1 MTYKVFKLIGGNACH
16 WPTGHPHPIKTMAMN
31 YIQGPLRAVDVLD
44 ILAWE
49 DSRARDRAM
58 DSGRHA
64 TDAYYGAWNWLG
76 AVILNNPRPE
86 LPWHSLQALKRVQQ
100 TREHR
105 LQSDR

>member
-1 MTYKVFKLIGGNACH
+1 MPLVNRT
-16 WPTGHPHPIKTMAMN
+16 PSPDKTMASN

-49 DSRARDRAM
+49 DCSARDRAM

-64 TDAYYGAWNWLG
+64 TDAYFRAWNWLG

-86 LPWHSLQALKRVQQ
+86 LPWHSLQALKAG
-100 TREHR
+100 
-105 LQSDR
+105 SADSGAPAGI

>member
-1 MTYKVFKLIGGNACH
+1 MPLVNRT
-16 WPTGHPHPIKTMAMN
+16 PSPDKTMASN

-49 DSRARDRAM
+49 DCSARDRAM

-64 TDAYYGAWNWLG
+64 TDAYFRAWNWLG

-86 LPWHSLQALKRVQQ
+86 LPWHSLQALKRVQLNSA
-100 TREHR
+100 HR